1 MAITNFQ
8 RTVWS
13 KKIQTALETITGLKN
28 HSDYEFEGEIQYA
41 KEVKILGVVRPTI
54 KTYVPGTPIE
64 LETPTDS
71 SQMLKIDQ
79 LKYFNFAVEDVD
91 KAQSQPGLMDKLTSE
106 AGKGLAEEADKYIA
120 KIVKDGVEDG
130 TIESTEANIT
140 KANAIS
146 TLEDALAVLYTNNVK
161 TTEELHFE
169 VTPKVFTLLRQSLTE
184 LFTENVEMSKKG
196 YVGRYG
202 NALISVENNLPE
214 ISKTTGSGD
223 SAVTTTKKV
232 LILRTKKAV
241 AYVGQIDKTE
251 AYRPQ
256 NAFQDA
262 IKALFVFGAK
272 VVRPKEIYCIKCA

>member
-1 MAITNFQ
+1 MAITHFQ

-13 KKIQTALETITGLKN
+13 KKIQTALDTITGLKN

-54 KTYVPGTPIE
+54 RTYVPGTPIT
-64 LETPTDS
+64 LEVPTDS
-71 SQMLKIDQ
+71 SQMLQINQ
-79 LKYFNFAVEDVD
+79 LRYFNFAVEDVD

-120 KIVKDGVEDG
+120 SIVKAGVEG
-130 TIESTEANIT
+130 NTIASADATIT

-146 TLEDALAVLYTNNVK
+146 TLEDALAVLYGNNVK

-214 ISKTTGSGD
+214 TTTGN
-223 SAVTTTKKV
+223 KKI
-232 LILRTKKAV
+232 LILRTKKAI

-251 AYRPQ
+251 AYRPE

-262 IKALFVFGAK
+262 IKALYVFGAK
-272 VVRPKEIYCIKCA
+272 VVRPEEIYCIKCS

>member
-1 MAITNFQ
+1 MAITHFQ

-79 LKYFNFAVEDVD
+79 LRYFNFAVEDVD

-120 KIVKDGVEDG
+120 KIVKEGVEDE
-130 TIESTEANIT
+130 TISSTEASIT
-140 KANAIS
+140 KTNAIS

-214 ISKTTGSGD
+214 TTDG
-223 SAVTTTKKV
+223 AKKI

-256 NAFQDA
+256 DAFQDA

>member
-13 KKIQTALETITGLKN
+13 KKIQTALETVTGLKN

-54 KTYVPGTPIE
+54 KTYVPGTKIE
-64 LETPTDS
+64 LEVPTDS
-71 SQMLKIDQ
+71 SQLLKIDQ
-79 LKYFNFAVEDVD
+79 MKYFNIAVEDVD
-91 KAQSQPGLMDKLTSE
+91 KAQSQPGLMEKLTSE

-120 KIVKDGVEDG
+120 KIVKEGVESG
-130 TIESTEANIT
+130 KIASSEATIT
-140 KANAIS
+140 KTNAIS

-196 YVGRYG
+196 YVGKYG

-214 ISKTTGSGD
+214 TTDG
-223 SAVTTTKKV
+223 AKKI

-256 NAFQDA
+256 DAFQDA
-262 IKALFVFGAK
+262 VKALFVFGAK

>member
-13 KKIQTALETITGLKN
+13 AKIQRALETITGLKN
-28 HSDYEFEGEIQYA
+28 HSDYQFQGDVKYA
-41 KEVKILGVVRPTI
+41 KEVKILGVQRPTI
-54 KTYVPGTPIE
+54 KTYVPGTEIE

-79 LKYFNFAVEDVD
+79 MRYFNFAVEDVD
-91 KAQSQPGLMDKLTSE
+91 EAQSQPGLMNALSEE

-120 KIVKDGVEDG
+120 KIVKDGVE
-130 TIESTEANIT
+130 STDADEKIASADVTIT
-140 KANAIS
+140 KSNAIS

-161 TTEELHFE
+161 TTEELYYE

-196 YVGRYG
+196 VVGRYG

-214 ISKTTGSGD
+214 ITTGSGET
-223 SAVTTTKKV
+223 ATTKKI

-256 NAFQDA
+256 DAFQDA

-272 VVRPKEIYCIKCA
+272 VVRPKEIYCIKTA

>member
-13 KKIQTALETITGLKN
+13 KKIQTALETVTGLKN

-54 KTYVPGTPIE
+54 KTYVPGTKIE
-64 LETPTDS
+64 LEVPTDS
-71 SQMLKIDQ
+71 SQLLKINQ
-79 LKYFNFAVEDVD
+79 MKYFNIAVEDVD

-120 KIVKDGVEDG
+120 KIVKEGVESG
-130 TIESTEANIT
+130 EIASSEATIT
-140 KANAIS
+140 KTNAIS

-161 TTEELHFE
+161 TTEDLHFE

-214 ISKTTGSGD
+214 TTDG
-223 SAVTTTKKV
+223 AKKI

-251 AYRPQ
+251 AYRPHD
-256 NAFQDA
+256 AFQDA
-262 IKALFVFGAK
+262 VKALFVFGAK

>member
-13 KKIQTALETITGLKN
+13 AKIQRALETITGLKN
-28 HSDYEFEGEIQYA
+28 HSDYQFEGDIKYA
-41 KEVKILGVVRPTI
+41 KEVKILGIVRPTI
-54 KTYVPGTPIE
+54 KTYVPGTEID
-64 LETPTDS
+64 LEVPTDS

-79 LKYFNFAVEDVD
+79 MRYFNFAVEDVD
-91 KAQSQPGLMDKLTSE
+91 KAQSQPGLMDALADE

-120 KIVKDGVEDG
+120 SIVKTGVDDS
-130 TIESTEANIT
+130 TIASTEATIT
-140 KANAIS
+140 KTNAIS

-161 TTEELHFE
+161 TTEELYYE

-184 LFTENVEMSKKG
+184 LFTENVEMAKKG
-196 YVGRYG
+196 VVGRYG
-202 NALISVENNLPE
+202 NALICVENNLPE
-214 ISKTTGSGD
+214 TDDSK
-223 SAVTTTKKV
+223 KI

-251 AYRPQ
+251 AYRPEK
-256 NAFQDA
+256 AFQDA

-272 VVRPKEIYCIKCA
+272 VVRPDEIYCIKVA

>member
-13 KKIQTALETITGLKN
+13 KKIQTALETVTGLKN

-54 KTYVPGTPIE
+54 KTYVPGTKIE
-64 LETPTDS
+64 LEVPTDS
-71 SQMLKIDQ
+71 SQLLKIDQ
-79 LKYFNFAVEDVD
+79 MKYFNIAVEDVD

-120 KIVKDGVEDG
+120 KIVKEGVEDG
-130 TIESTEANIT
+130 TIASTEATIT
-140 KANAIS
+140 KTNAIS

-161 TTEELHFE
+161 TTEDLHFE
-169 VTPKVFTLLRQSLTE
+169 VTPKVFTLIRQSLTE
-184 LFTENVEMSKKG
+184 LFTDNVEMAKKG
-196 YVGRYG
+196 YVGKYG

-214 ISKTTGSGD
+214 TTTG
-223 SAVTTTKKV
+223 AKKI

-256 NAFQDA
+256 DAFQDA
-262 IKALFVFGAK
+262 VKALFVFGAK